1 MKFLSIF
8 LLLISFNSY
17 ALNIV
22 DYNFFLTFGTANL
35 TNNEGER
42 THGSG
47 ISLRSE
53 LFFDDNW
60 GAIIS
65 GGSYHTES
73 DVIVDGGS
81 EYTYD
86 VFHTQAGGFLYF
98 ADYFR
103 VAAGLSVAK
112 IGETK
117 RTETDELLND
127 FSELGPFYQV
137 GFKYPYRPMIFG
149 VDFIYQDY
157 KDFTH
162 KGFYFML
169 GFVI

>member
-1 MKFLSIF
+1 MKLLSILF
-8 LLLISFNSY
+8 LVLSFNTY
-17 ALNIV
+17 ALEV
-22 DYNFFLTFGTANL
+22 QDYNFSLIFGTANL
-35 TNNEGER
+35 TNNEGEQ

-47 ISLRSE
+47 LSLRSE
-53 LFFDDNW
+53 LFLEQDW

-73 DVIVDGGS
+73 DMIVNGGS

-86 VFHTQAGGFLYF
+86 TLHAQAGGFLYF

-103 VAAGLSVAK
+103 VAAGLGLANIS
-112 IGETK
+112 ETK
-117 RTETDELLND
+117 RTETEKLSND
-127 FSELGPFYQV
+127 FSEIGPFYQV

-149 VDFIYQDY
+149 VDFIYQSY
-157 KDFTH
+157 KDFAQ

-169 GFVI
+169 GFII